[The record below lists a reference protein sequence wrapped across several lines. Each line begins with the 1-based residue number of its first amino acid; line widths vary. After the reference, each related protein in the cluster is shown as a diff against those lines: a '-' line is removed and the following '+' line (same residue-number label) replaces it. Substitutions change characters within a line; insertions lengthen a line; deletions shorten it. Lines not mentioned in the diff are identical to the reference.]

1 MKRLL
6 NAVGEN
12 RWFSVTAVCSE
23 RRNLVLRFESSAAP
37 ADGAI
42 GAWLVSCRQVREFS
56 LTDFDGGGLNFW
68 TKSHPLLSQFSSRK
82 ASLRVTVGRR
92 TMAECVG
99 MLLKV
104 HRQSVD
110 GWIDFDRFL
119 PPGLSTRTDA
129 RPLVIS
135 GPEFLLINYQ
145 RGLEAAGFGAT
156 LKRYERALY
165 WSGFG
170 WSERR
175 HPVSLLHFGN
185 SFVVAES
192 FSAQAEATRHM
203 LPNKRLQRSALGAI
217 VKRRG

>member
-6 NAVGEN
+6 NAVDEN
-12 RWFSVTAVCSE
+12 RWLSVTHFSSE
-23 RRNLVLRFESSAAP
+23 RRDLELRFESFPAP
-37 ADGAI
+37 ADGSTN
-42 GAWLVSCRQVREFS
+42 AWLVSCRQVREFS
-56 LTDFDGGGLNFW
+56 LTDCDGGGLNFW

-82 ASLRVTVGRR
+82 ASLRVSVGRR
-92 TMAECVG
+92 TMAECLG

-110 GWIDFDRFL
+110 DWIDFDRFV
-119 PPGLSTRTDA
+119 PPALSTRTDA
-129 RPLVIS
+129 RPIVIN
-135 GPEFLLINYQ
+135 GPEFLLIDYQ

-156 LKRYERALY
+156 LKRHQRALY

-192 FSAQAEATRHM
+192 FSAQAEATRHV
-203 LPNKRLQRSALGAI
+203 LPNKRLQPSALGAI

>member
-6 NAVGEN
+6 DTVGEN
-12 RWFSVTAVCSE
+12 RWLSVTTVTSE
-23 RRNLVLRFESSAAP
+23 RRNLMLRFESFPAP
-37 ADGAI
+37 ADGST

-92 TMAECVG
+92 TMAECIG

-104 HRQSVD
+104 HSQSVD
-110 GWIDFDRFL
+110 GWIDFERFL
-119 PPGLSTRTDA
+119 PPALSARTDA
-129 RPLVIS
+129 RPVAIN
-135 GPEFLLINYQ
+135 GPEFLLIDYQ
-145 RGLEAAGFGAT
+145 RGLDAAGFGAT
-156 LKRYERALY
+156 LKRHQRALY

-192 FSAQAEATRHM
+192 FSAQAETTKHV
-203 LPNKRLQRSALGAI
+203 LPNKRLQPPALGAI